1 MGFLSFLFKSKKTP
15 QISYE
20 KTIDAC
26 WDVFRKGFQHPNPLA
41 RRYAEEGVL
50 NIDTPDG
57 KRFFSVGLQD
67 PDNENKL
74 FCLKNIYARGGWRLA
89 ENILK
94 SVYSNEYELEL
105 EKRLELIYFFADF
118 ADTNASDFILQG
130 LKDENIEIRR
140 ASIFSICGTRS
151 SEKMKIIQDYLVNST
166 DEMEIFACLLAL
178 LQFNNFEQKSRL
190 DEVIEKNKN
199 NVHYISKL
207 KYLEFSRSKQY
218 IERLIEESSNEIKKL
233 FISMINDN
241 RGIEILKTCLKD
253 KDPEIV
259 KTAIE
264 KIVEIGS
271 RSAID
276 SIKAIKTDKH
286 GVEEVQKLAL
296 AIFGEKDLI
305 KEFENIAINATFDN
319 KNIDLMRKIALFPD
333 QNVSEIIN
341 KHLDEHKDLKILRE
355 IDLEKVNKL
364 IEILIKYGKITSIS
378 ILENY
383 IDSAYL
389 ENEDLAKWKIVCD
402 ASAAILC
409 ILERNT
415 TYYTAKM
422 KVEAQGIQG

>member
-1 MGFLSFLFKSKKTP
+1 MGFLSFLFKSKKQP
-15 QISYE
+15 LISYE

-26 WDVFRKGFQHPNPLA
+26 WDVFRKGYQHPNPLV

-57 KRFFSVGLQD
+57 KRFFSVGMQD

-105 EKRLELIYFFADF
+105 EKRLDLIYFFGDF
-118 ADTNASDFILQG
+118 ADTNASDFMIQG
-130 LKDENIEIRR
+130 LEDENIEIRI

-151 SEKMKIIQDYLVNST
+151 AEKMKLIQDYLAKSN
-166 DEMEIFACLLAL
+166 DDMEIFACLLAL
-178 LQFNNFEQKSRL
+178 IQFNNFDQKSRL

-199 NVHYISKL
+199 NVQYMSKL
-207 KYLEFSRSKQY
+207 KYLEFGRAKQY
-218 IERLIEESSNEIKKL
+218 IEKLMEETTAEIKKL

-241 RGIEILKTCLKD
+241 RGIEILKNFLND

-286 GVEEVQKLAL
+286 GVEETQKLAL
-296 AIFGEKDLI
+296 AIFGDKELI
-305 KEFENIAINATFDN
+305 KEFENIAINSNFDN
-319 KNIDLMRKIALFPD
+319 KNIELMRKISLFPD

-364 IEILIKYGKITSIS
+364 IEILIKYGKISSIS

-383 IDSAYL
+383 IDSSYL
-389 ENEDLAKWKIVCD
+389 ENEDLAKWKIVCE

-415 TYYTAKM
+415 TYSIAKM
-422 KVEAQGIQG
+422 KVDAQGIQG